1 MVTKQIEQ
9 KSYIKVYVACDGK
22 EFTDSDACKTYEK
35 TFACAMKSYLRDM
48 SIREPSTE
56 DDLFYTGSC
65 ENEVFVVIPKTKE
78 DILHIKQIAIG
89 FGTSEETVNKW
100 IDDSDIDSIIL
111 VTIGCCNDWAY
122 VCRLDKIIKNIV
134 GEKYKLVPA
143 IN

>member
-1 MVTKQIEQ
+1 MITKQIEQ
-9 KSYIKVYVACDGK
+9 KSYVNVYVACDGK
-22 EFTDSDACKTYEK
+22 EFDDSDACRTYEK

-48 SIREPSTE
+48 SIRESVTE
-56 DDLFYTGSC
+56 EDLFYTGSC

-89 FGTSEETVNKW
+89 FGNSEEIVNKW

-111 VTIGCCNDWAY
+111 VTIGCCNDWTY
-122 VCRLDKIIKNIV
+122 VCRLNNIIKIIF

-143 IN
+143 MN